1 MALLAKDTKRL
12 MIPVNGGLRNI
23 HHKVIPRYGFKKK
36 NSLHIFLK
44 RYSKIQTNYKRR
56 RKMGQLNSN
65 IPSQYHNFNYSRCE
79 SIEIAYV
86 DLAKS
91 LYF

>member
-1 MALLAKDTKRL
+1 MYNVK
-12 MIPVNGGLRNI
+12 
-23 HHKVIPRYGFKKK
+23 
-36 NSLHIFLK
+36 
-44 RYSKIQTNYKRR
+44 NYKRR